1 MKRAI
6 QKHTRDF
13 VAIVVLIVLAGAVG
27 VFILSHE
34 RFRFP
39 IFSASTCDLKAA
51 FSTAQ
56 AVTPGQGQSV
66 RVSGVQVGEIGT
78 VTLVNGVAVVDMS
91 MDHQYCGSGAFV
103 HTNATALLRPK
114 TGLNDMF
121 VELDPGNAAAP
132 VAPAGYTIPVQ
143 NTLPNVNP
151 DQFLAALDSDTRDY
165 VQLLIGS
172 AGEGLYR
179 RGHVLQAVFQK
190 FLPTH
195 QDLARLNVQL
205 AKRHVNLAHLV
216 HSLNLLNQALAAR
229 GPEITSLVRSS
240 SSVFGA
246 LAAEQSNLQQA
257 VALLPGTLQT
267 TTSTL
272 GKVQTLA
279 NVLTPTA
286 QDIRPAVR
294 ALSGANAQLIPFAQR
309 ITPVIA
315 HQIRPFVVDA
325 RPVVR
330 DLRPAAQSLAT
341 ATPSLDSSFVVL
353 NHLFNLL
360 GYNQSGT
367 NASLTDPTRQEGYL
381 FWLAWLNHNAA
392 SVFGA
397 ADANGTMRALT
408 ESGTCATLAA
418 EAPTAT
424 AQFVTGLISIL
435 GNAGICPTSANG

>member
-6 QKHTRDF
+6 KNHLRDF
-13 VAIVVLIVLAGAVG
+13 IAIIVLIAIAAGIG
-27 VFILSHE
+27 TFILSHE

-39 IFSASTCDLKAA
+39 IFSSPTCDVKAA

-56 AVTPGQGQSV
+56 AVTPGQGQTV
-66 RVSGVQVGEIGT
+66 RVSGVQVGEIGG
-78 VTLVNGVAVVDMS
+78 VKLQNGVAIVDMS
-91 MDHQYCGSGAFV
+91 LDHQYCGSNGLV

-121 VELDPGNAAAP
+121 VELDPGTAAAP
-132 VAPAGYTIPVQ
+132 VAAAGYTIPVQ
-143 NTLPNVNP
+143 STLPNVNP
-151 DQFLAALDSDTRDY
+151 DQFLASLDTDTRDY
-165 VQLLIGS
+165 VKLLIGS

-179 RGHVLQAVFQK
+179 RGHVLQAVLQK

-195 QDLARLNVQL
+195 QDLARLNTQL
-205 AKRHVNLAHLV
+205 EKRHTNLARLV
-216 HSLNLLNQALAAR
+216 HSLNLLNAALAQR

-246 LAAEQSNLQQA
+246 LAAEQSNLQQS

-267 TTSTL
+267 TTATL

-279 NVLTPTA
+279 DVLTPTA

-294 ALSGANAQLIPFAQR
+294 ALSGANAQLIPFAQQ

-330 DLRPAAQSLAT
+330 NLRPAAKSLAT
-341 ATPSLDSSFVVL
+341 ATPSLGSSFVVL

-367 NASLTDPTRQEGYL
+367 GASLSDPTRQEGYL

-424 AQFVTGLISIL
+424 AQFITGLISIL